1 VAGGER
7 ILTRAARWSRLL
19 WKRYLSHAPSER
31 NGPRLETMRFVLW
44 EETFIMAEVGTK
56 LIFENE
62 RVRVW
67 EFTLQPGEDTGAHRH
82 EHDYFFYP
90 IEGGTLEVT
99 RASGITRVTLNP
111 GEVYFR
117 KGGDTHSAKNID
129 DHRYHELLVELK
141 G

>member
-1 VAGGER
+1 MVD
-7 ILTRAARWSRLL
+7 
-19 WKRYLSHAPSER
+19 
-31 NGPRLETMRFVLW
+31 
-44 EETFIMAEVGTK
+44 VGTK

-67 EFTLQPGEDTGAHRH
+67 EFTLQPGESIGAHRH
-82 EHDYFFYP
+82 DYDYFFYP

-99 RASGITRVTLNP
+99 RASGVTRATLSA

-117 KGGDTHSAKNID
+117 KGGDTHAAKNID
-129 DHRYHELLVELK
+129 DHRYHEVLVELK

>member
-1 VAGGER
+1 
-7 ILTRAARWSRLL
+7 
-19 WKRYLSHAPSER
+19 
-31 NGPRLETMRFVLW
+31 
-44 EETFIMAEVGTK
+44 MADVGTK

-62 RVRVW
+62 QVRVW

-99 RASGITRVTLNP
+99 RASGITQATLNA

-117 KGGDTHSAKNID
+117 KGGDTHSAKNVD

-141 G
+141 R